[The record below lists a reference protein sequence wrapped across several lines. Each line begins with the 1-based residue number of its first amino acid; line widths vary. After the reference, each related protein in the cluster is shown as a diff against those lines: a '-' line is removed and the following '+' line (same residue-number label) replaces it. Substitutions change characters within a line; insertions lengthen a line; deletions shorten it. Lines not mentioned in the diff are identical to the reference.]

1 MFSYGIFK
9 SNIKRFWI
17 VPVVATIIL
26 FLVTTFQMILRTNDI
41 KERILDDTY
50 VVDDVEMV
58 NKQNK
63 IESNL
68 ENKYSSEISIIGTPE
83 TTSQNEENI
92 IIQTNN
98 INQVNNVTNTVA
110 IVNEEIDYISDI
122 YYPSNH
128 YEREHYV
135 EILYNP
141 IVMLTIFVL
150 PVLLSILVFKYTNEE
165 KNSSF
170 IHGLPLSKK
179 KLYITNVLTG
189 IAMYVVPFLVNLIII
204 LLLMC
209 LCGCNSDVVESDYV
223 DVNNLEY
230 YGYLV
235 IPKVNMKLGFYNVDN
250 EKNNVGEN
258 VTLIDTGINNTYLL
272 AAHSGSGPL
281 AYFNDLRYLSV
292 GDKITLIIDGN
303 IMNYEVVN
311 IRNEIKN
318 GKINIKNEK
327 NQVILTT
334 CNQVKKGYQLI
345 IEGSLIK

>member
-1 MFSYGIFK
+1 M
-9 SNIKRFWI
+9 
-17 VPVVATIIL
+17 
-26 FLVTTFQMILRTNDI
+26 MILEVILI
-41 KERILDDTY
+41 KL
-50 VVDDVEMV
+50 V
-58 NKQNK
+58 K
-63 IESNL
+63 
-68 ENKYSSEISIIGTPE
+68 
-83 TTSQNEENI
+83 NI
-92 IIQTNN
+92 
-98 INQVNNVTNTVA
+98 
-110 IVNEEIDYISDI
+110 
-122 YYPSNH
+122 
-128 YEREHYV
+128 
-135 EILYNP
+135 
-141 IVMLTIFVL
+141 
-150 PVLLSILVFKYTNEE
+150 
-165 KNSSF
+165 
-170 IHGLPLSKK
+170 
-179 KLYITNVLTG
+179 
-189 IAMYVVPFLVNLIII
+189 III
-204 LLLMC
+204 LLLMW
-209 LCGCNSDVVESDYV
+209 LCGCNSDVVESEFV
-223 DVNNLEY
+223 DVNNLKY

>member
-1 MFSYGIFK
+1 M
-9 SNIKRFWI
+9 
-17 VPVVATIIL
+17 
-26 FLVTTFQMILRTNDI
+26 MILEVIHI
-41 KERILDDTY
+41 KL
-50 VVDDVEMV
+50 V
-58 NKQNK
+58 K
-63 IESNL
+63 
-68 ENKYSSEISIIGTPE
+68 
-83 TTSQNEENI
+83 NI
-92 IIQTNN
+92 
-98 INQVNNVTNTVA
+98 
-110 IVNEEIDYISDI
+110 
-122 YYPSNH
+122 
-128 YEREHYV
+128 
-135 EILYNP
+135 
-141 IVMLTIFVL
+141 
-150 PVLLSILVFKYTNEE
+150 
-165 KNSSF
+165 
-170 IHGLPLSKK
+170 
-179 KLYITNVLTG
+179 
-189 IAMYVVPFLVNLIII
+189 III

-209 LCGCNSDVVESDYV
+209 LCGCNSDVVESEFV
-223 DVNNLEY
+223 DVNNLKY

>member
-1 MFSYGIFK
+1 M
-9 SNIKRFWI
+9 
-17 VPVVATIIL
+17 
-26 FLVTTFQMILRTNDI
+26 MILEVIHI
-41 KERILDDTY
+41 KL
-50 VVDDVEMV
+50 V
-58 NKQNK
+58 K
-63 IESNL
+63 
-68 ENKYSSEISIIGTPE
+68 
-83 TTSQNEENI
+83 NI
-92 IIQTNN
+92 
-98 INQVNNVTNTVA
+98 
-110 IVNEEIDYISDI
+110 
-122 YYPSNH
+122 
-128 YEREHYV
+128 
-135 EILYNP
+135 
-141 IVMLTIFVL
+141 
-150 PVLLSILVFKYTNEE
+150 
-165 KNSSF
+165 
-170 IHGLPLSKK
+170 
-179 KLYITNVLTG
+179 
-189 IAMYVVPFLVNLIII
+189 III

-209 LCGCNSDVVESDYV
+209 LCGCNSDVVESEFV
-223 DVNNLEY
+223 DVNNLKY

-292 GDKITLIIDGN
+292 GDKITLLIDGN